1 MNCPNCQAK
10 EDKLYRKDPKSLTVW
25 CELCGITFTAKQAL
39 EPLLTKE
46 FYKSKGLKG
55 IYRITVW
62 HCPIDVNYY
71 SFAYCYGNSLPVK
84 FDQFPGEFDW
94 MCGKYKS
101 PQEALEG
108 GIREVYERG

>member
-1 MNCPNCQAK
+1 MKCPNCSAGK
-10 EDKLYRKDPKSLTVW
+10 ERLYRRNPKSLTVY
-25 CELCGITFTAKQAL
+25 CDSCGGNFEAKQTQ
-39 EPLLTKE
+39 EPLLRKE
-46 FYKSKGLKG
+46 LYKSKGLKG

-84 FDQFPGEFDW
+84 FDQFPEFDW
-94 MCGKYKS
+94 ICGKYKS